1 MSEYVASL
9 LLTLNDALTKPL
21 LQVTGKT
28 GSAMK
33 KLGDSMTKMGTTL
46 TNKITKPLVDFA
58 KQSITEFSNQ
68 EIATEK
74 LKNAVANAGLE
85 ASFSMES
92 FNKFATALQKS
103 SNIADDVTFS
113 TATLLTQLSGLTQEQ
128 NESTIPALADF
139 SKALGMDM
147 ATSARMAS
155 AYIEG
160 TRNMFSRYGVQLDMT
175 GTKEERIARLTE
187 SLGSKFYGTAQTMAQ
202 AGAGPI
208 ENLKMRFGDM
218 QETIGKIII
227 KGLTPLINFIEKVMT
242 FIEGLDESTLQ
253 LVVTFAAMAAAIG
266 PVMKGLGMFLKLL
279 STGISPIQGILI
291 ALAAIAATITIV
303 NEAYRKAKNV
313 HIDAIK
319 STKEEKKETN
329 AMAKEYEQLVNIQN
343 PNLAQKKRLIEL
355 ESTLTQRLGQT
366 SLELDKETGKWKVN
380 TNALKEYNDLSN
392 KIVEE
397 ETAKQLDIERKKL
410 ESIQKKISEYNIDL
424 MNAQKGT
431 AKSVFGAEV
440 KLVDK
445 EKQKYI
451 DAATKGIKDAELK
464 KMLIQQAIL
473 ELEAQQSQ
481 ASAALSGQ
489 VIGEAEDVIDDFKYT
504 QDKID
509 NIGEKEETPMYRMK
523 FNLSQLG
530 NKLSQM
536 AGQVASMPELSM
548 SDLKTKID
556 TVLQERAMIT
566 VNLKLETPEGMK
578 LMTTKVERSGNN
590 IDLNITG
597 PLGQTL
603 VGA

>member
-33 KLGDSMTKMGTTL
+33 KLSASLTEMGTTL
-46 TNKITKPLVDFA
+46 TNKVTKPLMDFG
-58 KQSITEFSNQ
+58 KQSIAAYGEAEEASQ
-68 EIATEK
+68 K
-74 LKNAVANAGLE
+74 LANAVNNAGLS
-85 ASFSMES
+85 ASYNLES
-92 FNKFATALQKS
+92 FGKFATALQKTT
-103 SNIADDVTFS
+103 NIEDEVITN
-113 TATLLTQLSGLTQEQ
+113 TATMLTQLSGLSQT
-128 NESTIPALADF
+128 STEEVLPALADF

-147 ATSARMAS
+147 TTSARMAS

-187 SLGSKFYGTAQTMAQ
+187 TLGKKFYGTAQTMAS
-202 AGAGPI
+202 AGTGPI
-208 ENLKMRFGDM
+208 ENLKIRLGDF
-218 QETIGKIII
+218 QETIGKIIV
-227 KGLTPLINFIEKVMT
+227 KGIDPLLKILEKVMS

-266 PVMKGLGMFLKLL
+266 PVMKGMGALLKLL

-291 ALAAIAATITIV
+291 AISALAAGYTIWNEWQKKNAKAHINTANAA
-303 NEAYRKAKNV
+303 
-313 HIDAIK
+313 K
-319 STKEEKKETN
+319 SEQHETN

-343 PNLAQKKRLIEL
+343 PNLQQKQRLIEL
-355 ESTLTQRLGQT
+355 EGTLKQRLGQT

-380 TNALKEYNDLSN
+380 TSALAEYNKVSSE
-392 KIVEE
+392 IVEQETGKQIAKNKAKIE
-397 ETAKQLDIERKKL
+397 ELTSSLQKTNAAITLLNSGYLEGPFGSKQK
-410 ESIQKKISEYNIDL
+410 
-424 MNAQKGT
+424 AT
-431 AKSVFGAEV
+431 
-440 KLVDK
+440 DK
-445 EKQKYI
+445 EK
-451 DAATKGIKDAELK
+451 KGVMPQLQSQAEKTNLALLK
-464 KMLIQQAIL
+464 LKQETL

-481 ASAALSGQ
+481 AAATLSGQ
-489 VIGEAEDVIDDFKYT
+489 VVGEMDDLVDEVEYT
-504 QDKID
+504 QDRID
-509 NIGEKEETPMYRMK
+509 KVGEKEETPMYRMK
-523 FNLSQLG
+523 FNLNSLT
-530 NKLSQM
+530 NKLSAM
-536 AGQVASMPELSM
+536 AGQVASMPELAM

-556 TVLQERAMIT
+556 TVLQERSMIT

-603 VGA
+603 VGV